1 MYPVEYHLKKLML
14 DYDCVTVPGLGGF
27 ILQRKQSWT
36 NHSKNRIYPPS
47 RTVSFNSLLNH
58 DDGLLISAIARY
70 MQVSYREAGTVVSQF
85 ASLCNS
91 KIASGETL
99 VLDGIGELS
108 PGPEGRLQFRQSDTF
123 EFYSEVFGMTSISII
138 AYGKDQSPARLD
150 KKPADRKIQP
160 QKERKQGSV
169 KWTLA
174 ISIPVILF
182 LLYGIIFPQSIQN
195 LYTQYSGIWF
205 NFQYTEA
212 KTEPQP
218 VQVPAITAPEPE
230 VIAEPVKQETEATVA
245 VPTGPKYYIIGGCFE
260 SEENAGKFF
269 SELTKRGFEAEKAG
283 TTGHGHIRISYK
295 SFADKA
301 SALSYLQEIREKEN
315 PSAWLLKY

>member
-27 ILQRKQSWT
+27 ILQRKQSWI

-58 DDGLLISAIARY
+58 DDGLLISAIARSR
-70 MQVSYREAGTVVSQF
+70 QVSYREAGTVVSRF
-85 ASLCNS
+85 ADLCNS
-91 KIASGETL
+91 KISAGEAIM
-99 VLDGIGELS
+99 LDGIGELY
-108 PGPEGRLQFRQSDTF
+108 PGQEGRLQFRQSDTD
-123 EFYSEVFGMTSISII
+123 EFYSEVFGMASISLY
-138 AYGKDQSPARLD
+138 AHGRAQSPARLD

-160 QKERKQGSV
+160 QKERKPGSV

-205 NFQYTEA
+205 NFHYAEVKTEA
-212 KTEPQP
+212 RAEPA
-218 VQVPAITAPEPE
+218 PAIIAPEPE
-230 VIAEPVKQETEATVA
+230 VIAEPVKLEAETTVA

-301 SALSYLQEIREKEN
+301 PALSYLEEIREKEN